1 MTDPTNKQR
10 LLEAV
15 QILADHNKWRR
26 GEDDS
31 SMPARDVS
39 PMLLGQAIDTVVQL
53 VPGLVDVPVITDEM
67 VERGARAFLT
77 LAWWLTAMTE
87 MEKFTARAK
96 MRSALVAAIGSVKS

>member
-39 PMLLGQAIDTVVQL
+39 PMLLGQAIDTVVEL
-53 VPGLVDVPVITDEM
+53 VPGLVDVPVTDEM
-67 VERGARAFLT
+67 VERAAKSYHTLTGWLITLTDSLRRRECARL
-77 LAWWLTAMTE
+77 
-87 MEKFTARAK
+87 
-96 MRSALVAAIGSVKS
+96 RSALVAAIGSVKP

>member
-26 GEDDS
+26 GDDDS

-53 VPGLVDVPVITDEM
+53 APGLVDVPVTDEM
-67 VERGARAFLT
+67 VECLLKKYYGLLKWNFRLQHD
-77 LAWWLTAMTE
+77 
-87 MEKFTARAK
+87 EKNSFRK
-96 MRSALVAAIGSVKS
+96 HMRRALVAAIGQG